1 METETISIT
10 LTHYRAQDYECKN
23 SKLTCNINVN
33 DTEQIIN
40 ITGLRAESFYQMIKE
55 MAQIVEKEEK
65 ESGNNKETSDR

>member
-1 METETISIT
+1 MQTETISIE
-10 LTHYRAQDYECKN
+10 LTHYRAEDYECKN
-23 SKLTCNINVN
+23 SNLTCTINVN

-65 ESGNNKETSDR
+65 ESETLNS